1 MTAFR
6 KYFNLILVTA
16 VFAALL
22 MLFKFGVVE
31 PAYTLKPGNPPTYG
45 EMFGP
50 VDCLKNWVYGFLV
63 LGWGVSM
70 FLVWKTCGKKADS
83 KESDFYGDAAIYYFL
98 YPEQS
103 AVEKINT
110 LLKGLPPENSVKG
123 IDNPEEPET
132 LSGEETIR
140 KIEKWLWESYAD
152 ELLDQKTGEES
163 LLAGYFVFVYDNVL
177 SIQICYMT
185 EFPGGAVFFGVDAAR
200 CDTDVFKVWIPDIN
214 HSADEISAELT
225 SVKAAIS
232 NGSWQDPCCALKE
245 QVTAWATQKNILLD
259 NTKNRSD
266 Q

>member
-31 PAYTLKPGNPPTYG
+31 PAYTPISENPCRYG

-50 VDCLKNWVYGFLV
+50 VSCLKNWVYGFLV

-110 LLKGLPPENSVKG
+110 LLKGLPTENSVKG

-132 LSGEETIR
+132 LSLDETAR
-140 KIEKWLWESYAD
+140 EIEKWLWESYAD
-152 ELLDQKTGEES
+152 ELLDLKAGEES

-185 EFPGGAVFFGVDAAR
+185 EWPGGAIFFGVDAAR

-225 SVKAAIS
+225 SVKAAIC

-245 QVTAWATQKNILLD
+245 QVTVWAKEKNI
-259 NTKNRSD
+259 TV
-266 Q
+266 

>member
-1 MTAFR
+1 
-6 KYFNLILVTA
+6 
-16 VFAALL
+16 
-22 MLFKFGVVE
+22 
-31 PAYTLKPGNPPTYG
+31 
-45 EMFGP
+45 
-50 VDCLKNWVYGFLV
+50 
-63 LGWGVSM
+63 M

-110 LLKGLPPENSVKG
+110 LLEGLPPENSVKG

-132 LSGEETIR
+132 LSLDETAR
-140 KIEKWLWESYAD
+140 EIEKWLWESYAD
-152 ELLDQKTGEES
+152 ELLDLKAGEES

-245 QVTAWATQKNILLD
+245 QVTAWAKEKNI
-259 NTKNRSD
+259 TV
-266 Q
+266 